1 MDMDK
6 LKKELWV
13 KFAAAALSGFISDA
27 GRHDSFWEID
37 AAAEDVGVIAD
48 SMIYEYEK
56 RFGEV

>member
-13 KFAAAALSGFISDA
+13 KFAAAALT
-27 GRHDSFWEID
+27 
-37 AAAEDVGVIAD
+37 GVIIRGTVYSRDCSELAANTAD
-48 SMIYEYEK
+48 IMIDEYEE